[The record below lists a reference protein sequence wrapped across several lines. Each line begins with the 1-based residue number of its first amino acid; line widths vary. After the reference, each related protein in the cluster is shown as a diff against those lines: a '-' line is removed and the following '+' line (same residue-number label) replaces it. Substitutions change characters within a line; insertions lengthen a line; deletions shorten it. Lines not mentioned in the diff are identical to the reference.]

1 MRWTE
6 SQKFQVDKLHIVSH
20 LILSK
25 TIFRDLGIMDGY
37 LVSEF
42 WYCVIS
48 IVTSTTEQGHLSFYT
63 LVTGAFLRNT
73 GFFSGI
79 FSDPWWASLRTHE
92 LLTLRNPSIC
102 SECWP
107 SCLPR
112 LYSWITFMVL
122 TSDSPQCTAYHTH
135 FKGRKKSIPLHF

>member
-6 SQKFQVDKLHIVSH
+6 SQKFQVDKLHTVSH

-48 IVTSTTEQGHLSFYT
+48 IVTSTTEQGYLSFYT
-63 LVTGAFLRNT
+63 LGDKSLPQKHWVFLRHLFWPLMSLPQNT
-73 GFFSGI
+73 WTPDFEESIHMPWVLAILPSQALLMNNFHG
-79 FSDPWWASLRTHE
+79 SDLR
-92 LLTLRNPSIC
+92 
-102 SECWP
+102 
-107 SCLPR
+107 LPTM
-112 LYSWITFMVL
+112 YSVPHTF
-122 TSDSPQCTAYHTH
+122 Q
-135 FKGRKKSIPLHF
+135 REKKSIPLHF